1 MGKTDFK
8 QLAVLL
14 KEASAGN
21 EKAFQEIYRQT
32 SRPQLYY
39 LQTILEAPEEA
50 PDALQEV
57 YFLLYKNMDKIDPP
71 TILVAYLNRL
81 SYYVGKNYTKIQRRR
96 IKRRAGLEFLE
107 DMEETETQ
115 ERLCRIEREEK
126 NEAVRKAVMKL
137 PKEERAVVFMR
148 YFQGL
153 KHQEVALSLEMT
165 VARSKHLQKLAHR
178 HLIEILK
185 AEGISS
191 WQILFLLRGRETS
204 GKKQDN
210 KGTSGKLALGETK
223 AAGAGMASAGGA
235 GQAVLAAAALSILV
249 VGGGSLSGVPKITHI
264 HTYTEDAGVSARM
277 DIQTKSTFP
286 ISKVEVKGEN
296 GTVGYADK
304 TGKDKYSVRV
314 MENGR
319 YTVKIYSNNR
329 RTDQVRETVDQIDSN
344 VPEILSTDFTD
355 TELIVTFAEDE
366 SGIDFDNLYCEDDT
380 GTVLHPKRIL
390 SDENQVAFELP
401 DRDTAL
407 YIWDRAGNQGK
418 VLIQCQ

>member
-21 EKAFQEIYRQT
+21 EGAFQEIYRQT

-39 LQTILEAPEEA
+39 LQTMLEAPEEA

-96 IKRRAGLEFLE
+96 IKRRAGLEFLA

-115 ERLCRIEREEK
+115 EKLCRIEREEK
-126 NEAVRKAVMKL
+126 NEVVRKAVMQL
-137 PKEERAVVFMR
+137 PREERAVVFMR
-148 YFQGL
+148 YFQGM
-153 KHQEVALSLEMT
+153 KHQETALSLNIT
-165 VARSKHLQKLAHR
+165 VARSKHLQKLAHK

-185 AEGISS
+185 KEGISS
-191 WQILFLLRGRETS
+191 WQILFLLRGGEVN

-210 KGTSGKLALGETK
+210 TGPSKSLVHGGAK
-223 AAGAGMASAGGA
+223 AAGAGTASAGGA

-249 VGGGSLSGVPKITHI
+249 AGGGSLTGAPKITGI
-264 HTYTEDAGVSARM
+264 HTYTEDSGVSARM
-277 DIQTKSTFP
+277 DIETDSPFP
-286 ISKVEVKGEN
+286 INKVEVRCEDD
-296 GTVGYADK
+296 TVGYAGK
-304 TGKDKYSVRV
+304 TGKNKYSVRV
-314 MENGR
+314 KENGT
-319 YTVKIYSNNR
+319 YTVKVYSNNR
-329 RTDQVRETVDQIDSN
+329 RTGQTREIVDQIDSK
-344 VPEILSTDFTD
+344 VPEIISTEFTD
-355 TELIVTFAEDE
+355 TELIVAFAEDE
-366 SGIDFDNLYCEDDT
+366 SGVDFENLYCEDDM
-380 GTVLHPKRIL
+380 GIVQHPKRVL
-390 SDENQVAFELP
+390 SDENRVVFELP
-401 DRDTAL
+401 GRDTAL
-407 YIWDRAGNQGK
+407 YIGDRAGNQGK